1 MESDCKGSKQL
12 RDALE
17 AFAKRLREEIPA
29 FEEMAKVAKQR
40 LAEVE
45 RRLSD
50 FESNRSGP
58 TAS

>member
-1 MESDCKGSKQL
+1 MGSDCKGSKQL
-12 RDALE
+12 RDSLE
-17 AFAKRLREEIPA
+17 AFAQRLRDEITA

-50 FESNRSGP
+50 FESNHSGS
-58 TAS
+58 AE